1 MTGARRHGH
10 SGGSTGGHPGS
21 HLGEMPVISNDLDR
35 NPVVIFWE
43 VTRAC
48 ALKCE
53 HCRAKAQ
60 PKRHPLELDTAESLR
75 VMDEFT
81 EFDTPPIV
89 VLSGGDPFMRR
100 DIFELAEY
108 GIKKGLTVSLSPSA
122 TALVTRDRLKKLVD
136 IGVRRVSFSLD
147 GANAETHDSFRG
159 FSGTFDRTLAAFEH
173 ANDVGLSFQVNT
185 TITRSTRTE
194 LPAIGEVVKLSGAAI
209 WDLFFLVPAGR
220 GLDLEL
226 MTADEHDEVYSWIL
240 ANQRNWDF
248 RVKTTLGQPYRR
260 AMTLKRLTAGGRDL
274 SSIRSEEFKAA
285 WPAPTTN
292 DGRGIFFISH
302 LGEIFPSGFIPV
314 SAGNV
319 RKDSVVDIY
328 RNSEIFTKIRDRDQL
343 QGKCG
348 VCPFNVICGG
358 SRSRAYA
365 MTGDMTAADPT
376 CRFQPPITVG
386 KAS

>member
-1 MTGARRHGH
+1 M
-10 SGGSTGGHPGS
+10 SGHPGR
-21 HLGEMPVISNDLDR
+21 HPGGNLGQMPTISNDLDR
-35 NPVVIFWE
+35 DPVVIFWE

-60 PKRHPLELDTAESLR
+60 PKRHPLELDTASSLR
-75 VMDEFT
+75 VMDELT

-100 DIFELAEY
+100 DIFEIAEY

-122 TALVTRDRLKKLVD
+122 TALATRDRMAKLVD

-147 GANAETHDSFRG
+147 GASAETHDKFRG
-159 FSGTFDRTLAAFEH
+159 FSGTFDRTLAAFDS
-173 ANDVGLSFQVNT
+173 ANEVGLSFQVNT
-185 TITRSTRTE
+185 TITKSTKAE
-194 LPAIGEVVKLSGAAI
+194 LPQIAEVVKQSGAAI
-209 WDLFFLVPAGR
+209 WDLFFLVPTGR
-220 GLDLEL
+220 GLNLEL
-226 MTADEHDEVYSWIL
+226 MSADEHDEVYSWIL
-240 ANQRNWDF
+240 ANQRTWDF
-248 RVKTTLGQPYRR
+248 RTKTTLGQPYRR
-260 AMTLKRLTAGGRDL
+260 AMTLKRLTASGRDVASL
-274 SSIRSEEFKAA
+274 TSEEIKAA
-285 WPAPTTN
+285 WPGPPTN

-302 LGEIFPSGFIPV
+302 LGEIFPSGFIPL

-319 RKDSVVDIY
+319 RKDSIVDVY
-328 RNSEIFTKIRDRDQL
+328 RNSEMFTKIRDRSQL

-348 VCPFNVICGG
+348 ICPFNVICGG

-376 CRFQPPITVG
+376 CRFQPPMRVEE
-386 KAS
+386 AS